1 MEEIPQSKGKIQMAK
16 TVKEVSNMEQRSRRL
31 NTWIISIPEIEEG
44 KDGERAII
52 RKMLEEK
59 LLS

>member
-1 MEEIPQSKGKIQMAK
+1 MEEISESKAKIQMVK
-16 TVKEVSNMEQRSRRL
+16 IVKEISNLVQSSRRL
-31 NTWIISIPEIEEG
+31 NTWIIGIPEIEG

-52 RKMLEEK
+52 RQMLEEK